1 MLNKTSEGMNVNK
14 SNTTRFSDRVADYVR
29 YRPSYPQTMIAQ
41 LEEIVGLQPS
51 FAVADIGSGTGLSA
65 QRFVEAGNLVYGV
78 EPNREMRE
86 ASQKLFQGNRNFKAI
101 DATAEHTTLVTNAI
115 DLIFCGQAYHWFDF
129 EQTKLEFDR
138 ILKPK
143 GVIVLAWNER
153 STTDP
158 LQQEYEQM
166 MRDLIPEYSKVTQK
180 NIDSENI
187 QTFLAPKSMEIVSLM
202 NQQLFNREE
211 LKGRLMSSSYA
222 PKEGEEHYAEV
233 MRELERIFERYQVDG
248 KVVFRYETKLY
259 IGK

>member
-1 MLNKTSEGMNVNK
+1 MSTHP
-14 SNTTRFSDRVADYVR
+14 SNTTRFSNRVADYIR
-29 YRPSYPQTMIAQ
+29 YRPTYPVEIIQQ
-41 LEEIVGLQPS
+41 LEQAVGLNPM

-78 EPNREMRE
+78 EPNFEMRE
-86 ASQKLFQGNRNFKAI
+86 ASRTFFQGNRNFKAI
-101 DATAEHTTLVTNAI
+101 DGTAEQTTLVTKSI

-153 STTDP
+153 STSDP

-180 NIDSENI
+180 NIDTDNI
-187 QTFLAPKSMEIVSLM
+187 AAFLAPRPLEIISLT
-202 NQQLFNREE
+202 NQQVFNLEE
-211 LKGRLMSSSYA
+211 LKGRLLSSSYA
-222 PKEGEEHYAEV
+222 PKEGELNYQEV
-233 MRELERIFERYQVDG
+233 MQALEQIFEKYQENG
-248 KVVFRYETKLY
+248 KVVFRYDTLLY
-259 IGK
+259 VGKGML